1 MFFFHI
7 VQRKK
12 LEHPLTF
19 MAPMKKTS
27 AGLASPLDKE
37 SDEYRLKRER
47 NNIAVRKSRMKSRMK
62 QKETNLRVEEL
73 KKENEELEE
82 RIKLLSKELGVLKDL
97 FLAYAGNNVTAVDE
111 AKHIVRNDHEYSAP
125 AKR

>member
-1 MFFFHI
+1 
-7 VQRKK
+7 
-12 LEHPLTF
+12 
-19 MAPMKKTS
+19 MAPMKKAA
-27 AGLASPLDKE
+27 AGLASPDKE
-37 SDEYRLKRER
+37 SNEYKMKRER

-97 FLAYAGNNVTAVDE
+97 FLAYAGNNVSAVDE
-111 AKHIVRNDHEYSAP
+111 AKNIVRNDHEYSAP
-125 AKR
+125 VKR